1 MTTLFFRRNAL
12 ARLTALAVSIG
23 WQNGATVVLDNE
35 YVRVTRNGAP
45 CASGTMPGCGD
56 RVIVALGDT
65 DLQTG
70 RGRRQLARG
79 DVAVF
84 APGDSY
90 ELPAG
95 GPFFEVVIK
104 SNHPAVRPPPEHLS
118 PEKNAITYEGDRFFV
133 FEERL
138 EPGETRARH
147 SHGPR
152 VVVQLNRTQLQQW
165 PDGEPAILR
174 DIVPD
179 GAAFNAPVIHVVKNV
194 GQLPL
199 RGIVIEFKPE
209 PRRRDRAIV
218 GAAPVLP
225 AAGK

>member
-1 MTTLFFRRNAL
+1 MRAITRPAL
-12 ARLTALAVSIG
+12 WCAFAVSIG
-23 WQNGATVVLDNE
+23 WQQGAASVLDNE

-45 CASGTMPGCGD
+45 CASGTTPGCGD

-70 RGRRQLARG
+70 RGRRRLARG

-84 APGDSY
+84 APGDRY
-90 ELPAG
+90 ETPAG
-95 GPFFEVVIK
+95 GPFFEVAIK
-104 SNHPAVRPPPEHLS
+104 PTHPAVPPPAERL
-118 PEKNAITYEGDRFFV
+118 PPDKNAITFDGDRFFV

-138 EPGETRARH
+138 APGETRARH

-165 PDGEPAILR
+165 PDGEPEVLR

-194 GQLPL
+194 GALPL
-199 RGIVIEFKPE
+199 RGIVIEFKPD
-209 PRRRDRAIV
+209 PRPRGV
-218 GAAPVLP
+218 E
-225 AAGK
+225 